1 MKSSA
6 CRYLRTVTMNWTDK
20 LKLVIPLLRN
30 KFVLTGLIFIVW
42 MLFFDQNNLIDRF
55 SLAARIKDLEKQKEH
70 YQQQILE
77 NRTKMEELRSNHENL
92 EKFAREEYLMKKDDE
107 ELFIIIED

>member
-30 KFVLTGLIFIVW
+30 KFVLTGLIVIVW
-42 MLFFDQNNLIDRF
+42 MLFFDQNNLIDKF
-55 SLAARIKDLEKQKEH
+55 SLAARIKDLEKQ
-70 YQQQILE
+70 
-77 NRTKMEELRSNHENL
+77 
-92 EKFAREEYLMKKDDE
+92 
-107 ELFIIIED
+107 

>member
-77 NRTKMEELRSNHENL
+77 NRTKMEELRSNQENL